1 MFALLSISGYFFF
14 LPYYLTSLIF
24 FFQRTIMNDPL
35 KLLPVDVT
43 KIRAQDVVVVA
54 AVLVALFL
62 FRAPNVWELKPSW
75 QLNDI
80 LHRDHHTTRNKLYV
94 WLSDFFMKL
103 LWQAH
108 CHLNNSVKI
117 QVHSFKFITYLTLYT
132 LKSVYIFSILFSI
145 HLPKVLTRRI
155 CIPIK
160 RFFSCWSFPL
170 FSWP

>member
-1 MFALLSISGYFFF
+1 M
-14 LPYYLTSLIF
+14 IF

-75 QLNDI
+75 QLDDI
-80 LHRDHHTTRNKLYV
+80 LHSDHHTTRNKLYV

-145 HLPKVLTRRI
+145 HFLR
-155 CIPIK
+155 
-160 RFFSCWSFPL
+160 CWQGEFVYQSKDSFL
-170 FSWP
+170 VDHFLYSHDLNMWFRGDIIGRNLMLVKG